1 MEQAQQMPGVA
12 IIGMACRFPG
22 ADDPAT
28 FWRNLCE
35 GVESV
40 TVFSDDE
47 LRAAGEDPPLL
58 RSPNYVRAAPI
69 LNDVDKFDA
78 AFFEYSPKEAAL
90 MDPQHR
96 LFLEVAWEAFED
108 AGYHPETCEG
118 VVGVFAG
125 GGGVVT
131 SYLLAHADHPALAGQ
146 TASLPHLGN
155 DKDFLSTRV
164 SYKLNLKGPS
174 VTVQTA
180 CSTSLVAVHL
190 ACQSLLAGECDMVL
204 AGAST
209 VRIPH
214 RRGYLAEKGNV
225 YSLDGHCRPFDA
237 AGQGTIFGSGVAA
250 VLLKRTRDAV
260 TDGDP
265 IYAVIKATAVNNDGS
280 RKVSYTA
287 PSVVGQARAMAEALT
302 LADVSPETIRYVE
315 CHATGTAV
323 GDPLEIQA
331 LTAAFGTHT
340 PGRGFCA
347 VGSVKSN
354 IGHPE
359 QTAGLAGLMK
369 AALALRHR
377 RIPPTLHFVTPNP
390 RIDFANSPFYV
401 NTELRDW
408 PPDPYPRRA
417 GVNSL
422 GIGGTN
428 AFAVLEEAPEVPRAA
443 DGRNRRVHLF
453 TLSAKSEPA
462 LRAYAERFKTFLDGQ
477 AEGNLAD
484 ICYTSNVSRSQFAC
498 RLAATTTSTAELKQK
513 LGAVA
518 AGRPGVGVSIRRR
531 SAGNVAFL
539 FTGQG
544 AQYPGMAAGLYDFQ
558 PHFRETLD
566 QCDALLRAHLD
577 KRLLSVIFGGGSDA
591 ALLDETAY
599 TQPAL
604 FAVEYAL
611 ARLWQS
617 WNVVP
622 EALLGHSVGQLV
634 AACIAGVMELEDAL
648 WLVAERGRLMQS
660 LPRDG
665 AMAAVFAPEEI
676 VERVV
681 GADPERVAV
690 AAVNSPQNTVI
701 SGERNAVHA
710 CLETLKR
717 QGIASKPL
725 AVSHAFHSPLMDP
738 ILEAF
743 ERAASRIRYNAP
755 HTPLISNVTGKP
767 LDEVPDARYW
777 REHLRRTVRFAD
789 GVRALGELGCE
800 VFLEMGPGTGLLGL
814 GRQTL
819 PSAMALWLPSLG
831 RDKHDWQT
839 ALEALQQLY
848 LGGFAIDWQKV
859 HHGQECGRVPLP
871 TYPFQRKSYWLEGAP
886 RSGTSGQA
894 RDSCVHP
901 LLEMRAAA
909 GPEEVRFEA
918 VLKLEGLPYLADH
931 RIHGKVVF
939 PTAAGLEAALAAGRA
954 WFGGNALALENVV
967 YQEAL
972 TLDENEPRTVHLI
985 LTPLAADKAAFRLLS
1000 AADGGR
1006 RTHMT
1011 GVVSKAAVGGEQSRD
1026 GSVEDARVRCPRE
1039 IPADVYYAAA
1049 RQLGLEYGKSFQ
1061 GIERLWQGDRE
1072 AVSQVRLPAGV
1083 PADGY
1088 ALHPAFLDA
1097 CLHAYPAVVPE
1108 YGDLSRSADP
1118 RDDLYLPIGIERFR
1132 IYRTHVAE
1140 AWTHVVLRDGSPG
1153 EVLVVDVRMYD
1164 QASNLVGVL
1173 DGLSLRRLGRGAIMF
1188 AGDRQASDWF
1198 YELRWDGQPR
1208 SGQRARPG
1216 REPASWLVFADQG
1229 GVGRVL
1235 AELLERHDRCHV
1247 VVPGPGVSRSGD
1259 GRWTMDPV
1267 RPDDYHRLLREV
1279 SGSER
1284 RPLAGAVYLWAL
1296 EVPPLRDMTADEME
1310 PETIGIRGAL
1320 FLSQA
1325 FAQARSTGLGTGRLW
1340 FVTRN
1345 AQHLGSGGAPTE
1357 AAQAPVWGLA
1367 RTVALEYPSLWG
1379 GVIDLPPGGSSSPRD
1394 DANALAVE
1402 LLEPDG
1408 EDQVAFRNGKR
1419 FVPRLA
1425 RLALEHVSPHP
1436 VTFRNDATYLIT
1448 GGLGTLGLR
1457 LARWLVDQEGV
1468 RFLVLAGRTGAQG
1481 PAREAVAALEA
1492 NGARVRVIEAD
1503 VSVDAE
1509 VRRLMEA
1516 VRDLPPLRG
1525 LFHCAGVLDDGVLSQ
1540 MDWQRF
1546 TRVTAPKVRGSWL
1559 LHRYT
1564 RDMDLDFFVLQSSFL
1579 SLTGASGQ
1587 ANYTAANAFLDAL
1600 VGHRRALGLP
1610 ATAINWGPW
1619 GEAGMATVAGS
1630 RGDAIWR
1637 GRGMRYIPP
1646 QDGMRVFARLIRHG
1660 IDHAAVAIIDWSAY
1674 LGQFP
1679 ETPPLYRE
1687 LAREVGR
1694 RTAESR
1700 SEEGE
1705 DLRTLLRR
1713 APRGRQHAMLLDV
1726 VREQVMRELG
1736 FEEAIDPAQPLSEL
1750 GLDSL
1755 MSVNVAQRLERA
1767 LGIAVP
1773 AVKLIQGPSLEGLAE
1788 DLLADLAGG
1797 ADGAPAGSSSPL
1809 TGKVASPAG
1818 NDWLVFPKPNPSARV
1833 RLFCFPYSGGG
1844 AAPFRAWAE
1853 MLHPAIE
1860 LVSIEPPGHASRIDE
1875 PAITR
1880 LDSWL
1885 EQLAPLMAPYLD
1897 KPAAFF
1903 GHCLGA
1909 LTLFEAA
1916 RWLRRHGRLDLA
1928 HLFVSGAR
1936 PPHRVARDGPF
1947 EEHLLATLLKHER
1960 FDPLVPGHEQPDEV
1974 FAEMIRHFNIGA
1986 TEELL
1991 ANAEL
1996 RRLLLPAVRADFA
2009 MAFHYRFTPEPPWP
2023 VPVTC
2028 FVGLDD
2034 PYVTRDDALAWGK
2047 YTTVAFHVHI
2057 REGAHFLVVDDRAF
2071 IVETINRELGG

>member
-1 MEQAQQMPGVA
+1 MEQTRQTREVA

-22 ADDPAT
+22 AAAAT

-35 GVESV
+35 GVESI
-40 TVFSDDE
+40 TFFSEDE
-47 LRAAGEDPPLL
+47 LLAAGEDHALL
-58 RSPNYVRAAPI
+58 RSSSYVKAAPI

-78 AFFEYSPKEAAL
+78 AFFEYSPKEATL

-108 AGYHPETCEG
+108 AGYHPETYDG

-125 GGGVVT
+125 SGGVVT
-131 SYLLAHADHPALAGQ
+131 SYLLAHAGHPALAGQ

-209 VRIPH
+209 VRIPQ
-214 RRGYLAEKGNV
+214 RRGYLAEKGNI

-250 VLLKRTRDAV
+250 VLLKRVRDALA
-260 TDGDP
+260 DGDH
-265 IYAVIKATAVNNDGS
+265 IYAVIKATAVNNDGG
-280 RKVSYTA
+280 RKVSYSA
-287 PSVVGQARAMAEALT
+287 PSVVGQARAMVEALT
-302 LADVSPETIRYVE
+302 LADVPPETIRYVE

-331 LTAAFGTHT
+331 LTAAFGTNVSL
-340 PGRGFCA
+340 RGFCA

-369 AALALRHR
+369 AALALRHG

-390 RIDFANSPFYV
+390 QIDFANSPFYV
-401 NTELRDW
+401 SSELRDW
-408 PPDPYPRRA
+408 PQDPHPRRA
-417 GVNSL
+417 AVNSL
-422 GIGGTN
+422 GMGGTN
-428 AFAVLEEAPEVPRAA
+428 AFAVLEEAPEVPRAS
-443 DGRNRRVHLF
+443 DGPDWPVHLF

-462 LRAYAERFKTFLDGQ
+462 LRAYAERFRTFLDGQ
-477 AEGNLAD
+477 PELGLAD
-484 ICYTSNVSRSQFAC
+484 ICYTSNVSRSHFAC
-498 RLAATTTSTAELKQK
+498 RLAVMTTSTEDLKHK
-513 LGAVA
+513 LAAA
-518 AGRPGVGVSIRRR
+518 AGSPSVRVSTRRR
-531 SAGNVAFL
+531 SAGGIAFL
-539 FTGQG
+539 CTGQG
-544 AQYPGMAAGLYDFQ
+544 AQYPGMTAGLYDSH
-558 PHFRETLD
+558 PLFRETLD
-566 QCDALLRAHLD
+566 QCDAWLRPHLE
-577 KRLLSVIFGGGSDA
+577 KPLLSVIFAPDA
-591 ALLDETAY
+591 PASLLDETAY

-611 ARLWQS
+611 ARLWLA
-617 WNVVP
+617 WNVAP
-622 EALLGHSVGQLV
+622 DALLGHSVGEMV
-634 AACIAGVMELEDAL
+634 AACLAGVMELEDAL

-660 LPRDG
+660 LPKEG
-665 AMAAVFAPEEI
+665 VMAAVFAPEEV
-676 VERVV
+676 VERIL
-681 GADPERVAV
+681 GAEPGRVAI

-701 SGERNAVHA
+701 SGERAAVQD
-710 CLETLKR
+710 CLDRLKR
-717 QGIASKPL
+717 QGIVSKPIK
-725 AVSHAFHSPLMDP
+725 VSHAFHSPLMDP

-743 ERAASRIRYNAP
+743 EQAASRIRYNVP
-755 HTPLISNVTGKP
+755 RIPLISNLTGRP
-767 LDEVPDARYW
+767 IDNVPDARYW

-789 GVRALGELGCE
+789 GVRVLGEIGCE
-800 VFLEMGPGTGLLGL
+800 VFLEIGPGTVLLGL

-819 PSAMALWLPSLG
+819 PSVRALWLPSLV

-839 ALEALQQLY
+839 ALETLEQFY
-848 LGGFAIDWQKV
+848 LEGVAINWQKV
-859 HHGQECGRVPLP
+859 HHGQGCRRVPLP
-871 TYPFQRKSYWLEGAP
+871 TYPFQRKSYWVEGTP
-886 RSGTSGQA
+886 RSVTQGQA
-894 RDSCVHP
+894 RDASVHP
-901 LLEMRAAA
+901 LLGARVAVS
-909 GPEEVRFEA
+909 PEEVRFEG
-918 VLKLEGLPYLADH
+918 VLSLERLPYLADH

-954 WFGGNALALENVV
+954 WFGGNDLGLENVV
-967 YQEAL
+967 YHEAL
-972 TLDENEPRTVHLI
+972 ALGENETRPVHLI
-985 LTPLAADKAAFRLLS
+985 LTRLGADTAVFRLVS
-1000 AADGGR
+1000 PASNDGW

-1011 GVVSKAAVGGEQSRD
+1011 GVVSKAATGDERSRGGSLEEPR
-1026 GSVEDARVRCPRE
+1026 ARCPRE
-1039 IPADVYYAAA
+1039 IRPDVYYPAV
-1049 RQLGLEYGKSFQ
+1049 RQLGLDYGKSFQ
-1061 GIERLWQGDRE
+1061 GIERLWHGDRE
-1072 AVSQVRLPAGV
+1072 AVSQVRLPGGL

-1088 ALHPAFLDA
+1088 SLHPAFLDA
-1097 CLHAYPAVVPE
+1097 CLHAYPALVPE
-1108 YGDLSRSADP
+1108 YANLSRSTSP
-1118 RDDLYLPIGIERFR
+1118 RDDVHLPIGIERFR
-1132 IYRTHVAE
+1132 IYRTHVGE
-1140 AWTHVVLRDGSPG
+1140 AWSHVVLRDGTAG
-1153 EVLVVDVRMYD
+1153 EVLVVDVRVYD
-1164 QASNLVGVL
+1164 QAANLVAVL
-1173 DGLSLRRLGRGAIMF
+1173 DGLSLRRLGRDAVTS
-1188 AGDRQASDWF
+1188 ASDRQFSDRF
-1198 YELRWDGQPR
+1198 YELRWDEQPR
-1208 SGQRARPG
+1208 SERGAWPG

-1229 GVGRVL
+1229 GVGSAL
-1235 AELLERHDRCHV
+1235 AELLERRGDRCHL
-1247 VVPGPGVSRSGD
+1247 VVPGPGLSRGD
-1259 GRWTMDPV
+1259 DARWTIDPA

-1279 SGSER
+1279 SASER
-1284 RPLAGAVYLWAL
+1284 RPFAGSVYLWAL
-1296 EVPPLRDMTADEME
+1296 DVPPLRDMTADELDHAE
-1310 PETIGIRGAL
+1310 ATGTRGAL
-1320 FLSQA
+1320 FLTQA
-1325 FAQARSTGLGTGRLW
+1325 LAEAHSTGLWAGRLW

-1367 RTVALEYPSLWG
+1367 RTVALEHPSLRG
-1379 GVIDLPPGGSSSPRD
+1379 GVIDLPGAPASPRY
-1394 DANALAVE
+1394 DADTLVAE

-1408 EDQVAFRNGKR
+1408 EDQVAFRNGER

-1425 RLALEHVSPHP
+1425 RLALERVPRHP
-1436 VTFRNDATYLIT
+1436 VTFQSDATYLIT

-1457 LARWLVDQEGV
+1457 IARWLVEQEGV
-1468 RFLVLAGRTGAQG
+1468 RFLVLTGRSGAQG
-1481 PAREAVAALEA
+1481 PAREAVEALEA
-1492 NGARVRVIEAD
+1492 RGAQVRVIEAD

-1509 VRRLMEA
+1509 VRRLMDA
-1516 VRDLPPLRG
+1516 IRDLPPLRG
-1525 LFHCAGVLDDGVLSQ
+1525 VFHCAGVLDDGVLSQ
-1540 MDWQRF
+1540 TDWQRF
-1546 TRVTAPKVRGSWL
+1546 TRVTAPKMRGSWL

-1564 RDMDLDFFVLQSSFL
+1564 RHVDLDFFVLQSSFL
-1579 SLTGASGQ
+1579 SLTGAAGQ
-1587 ANYTAANAFLDAL
+1587 ANYTAANAFLDSL

-1630 RGDAIWR
+1630 RGEAIWR

-1646 QDGMRVFARLIRHG
+1646 EDGMQMFARLIRHP
-1660 IDHAAVAIIDWSAY
+1660 IDHAGVALTDWSAY
-1674 LGQFP
+1674 LGQFAEP
-1679 ETPPLYRE
+1679 PPLYRE
-1687 LAREVGR
+1687 LAREVGWR
-1694 RTAESR
+1694 AAERR

-1705 DLRTLLRR
+1705 DLRTRLRR
-1713 APRGRQHAMLLDV
+1713 APRDRRRAVLLDV
-1726 VREQVMRELG
+1726 IRQHVMQELG
-1736 FEEAIDPAQPLSEL
+1736 FEEAIDATQPLSEL

-1767 LGIAVP
+1767 LGIPVP
-1773 AVKLIQGPSLEGLAE
+1773 AVKLIQGPSLERLAE
-1788 DLLADLAGG
+1788 DLLADLASG
-1797 ADGAPAGSSSPL
+1797 ADGATAGSSSL
-1809 TGKVASPAG
+1809 ATGRVASPAG
-1818 NDWLVFPKPNPSARV
+1818 DGWLVFPKPNPSARV

-1844 AAPFRAWAE
+1844 AAPFRAWADA
-1853 MLHPAIE
+1853 LHPAIE
-1860 LVSIEPPGHASRIDE
+1860 LVAIEPPGRASRIDE

-1880 LDSWL
+1880 LDSGL
-1885 EQLAPLMAPYLD
+1885 ERLAPLLAPYLD

-1986 TEELL
+1986 TEEFLT
-1991 ANAEL
+1991 NAEL

-2009 MAFHYRFTPEPPWP
+2009 MASRYQFTPEPPWD

-2034 PYVTRDDALAWGK
+2034 PYVTRDDALAWGE
-2047 YTTVAFHVHI
+2047 YTRVAFHVHI
-2057 REGAHFLVVDDRAF
+2057 RTGAHFLVVDDRAF